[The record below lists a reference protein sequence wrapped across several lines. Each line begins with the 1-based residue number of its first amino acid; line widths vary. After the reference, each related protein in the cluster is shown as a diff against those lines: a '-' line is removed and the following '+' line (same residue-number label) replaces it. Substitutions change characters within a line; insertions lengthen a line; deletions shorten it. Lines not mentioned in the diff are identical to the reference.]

1 MARSTHFIQTSMCCC
16 CYYSMKFLLDERGT
30 LLNLSLK
37 CIPWLAWDRF
47 KKVDSKCNEWGY
59 LDPKFGLICNYCH
72 YSRVNIW
79 NAMIVMMIMM
89 ATSCGDV
96 ITASRK
102 IWNILK
108 DFVIQKANT
117 TLFEAFLSLHFHS
130 NLLFCSIFS
139 SRRWRKYGHL
149 MEKWQDVS
157 RGEEGPSG
165 TPRQLTTGSATVSD
179 LTHDLNVKMAG
190 MI

>member
-1 MARSTHFIQTSMCCC
+1 MCCC
-16 CYYSMKFLLDERGT
+16 WYYSMKFLLDGRGT

-89 ATSCGDV
+89 AVRASEWTRAVVTSSQHQEKYE
-96 ITASRK
+96 ISWEILLFKKQTLLSL
-102 IWNILK
+102 NI
-108 DFVIQKANT
+108 
-117 TLFEAFLSLHFHS
+117 EAFLSLHFHS

-165 TPRQLTTGSATVSD
+165 APRQLTTGSATVSD